1 MVNGRVKTGDFLI
14 HGTSKEMTGSF
25 FSGLSEN

>member
-14 HGTSKEMTGSF
+14 HGTSKEMTLVGFIF
-25 FSGLSEN
+25 FWT